1 MGTEKKERFATWKVG
16 GTIHKMKLT
25 TEKNVELEEQ
35 FGENLIVTVM
45 KNKMPK
51 LRDML
56 AITWKGLQAYEP
68 ELELQGVYDLF
79 DEYIDTDGTQTDFMS
94 GPFMSL
100 LQVSGFFTKKQKDQ
114 AEQLQESKPVK
125 MEEAGAAEA

>member
-1 MGTEKKERFATWKVG
+1 MSTEKKERFAAWKVG

-35 FGENLIVTVM
+35 FGENLIVAVTM
-45 KNKMPK
+45 SKMPK
-51 LRDML
+51 LKDML

-68 ELELQGVYDLF
+68 ELKLKDVYDLF
-79 DEYIDTDGTQTDFMS
+79 DEYVDADGTQTDFVS
-94 GPFMSL
+94 GPFMNL

-114 AEQLQESKPVK
+114 AEQLQENKPVK
-125 MEEAGAAEA
+125 LEEAGAAEA